1 MCLCLPTSISHSP
14 TVFRRFC
21 PLHSTAMIPWVLL
34 LLWISGHGAAMF
46 SQQPQDL
53 VVVAGQ
59 PVTLPCTIPGYHGV
73 VLWIKDGLALGV
85 GRDLSGYPRYT
96 VIGDHGSGE
105 HHLRIQRVE
114 LMDDAVFECQA
125 VQAAMR
131 SRPARLTVL
140 VPPEDPVISGG
151 PVVSLRAGDPLN
163 LTCHADN
170 AKPAASI
177 IWIRNGEVL
186 NGAMYSKTLLRD
198 GRRES
203 TVSTLY
209 LSPSNIETG
218 QQIICKASNK
228 AIPNG
233 KETSVTIDIQHLPL
247 VNLSV
252 EPQPVLE
259 GNLVKFHCSAKANPP
274 VTLYRWAKGGS
285 IIKEVSGD
293 TYEVIVDHSFFTEP
307 VSCEV
312 TNPLG
317 STNISR
323 NVDVYFG
330 PRMAAEP
337 QSLQVDLGSDAVFNC
352 AWTGNPSLTIVWM
365 KRGSGVVLS
374 NENLLTLKSVRQE
387 DAGKYVCRAV
397 VPRVG
402 AGEKE
407 VSLTVNGPP
416 TISSTQTQQALHGE
430 KGQIKCFIRSTPPP
444 DRIAWSWKETVL
456 ESGTS
461 GRYTVETV
469 TTEEGVISTLTMSN
483 IVPADFQTIY
493 NCTAWNSFGSDTEI
507 IRLKEQGGSQES
519 LPVAV
524 IIGIAVGAFVA
535 LIVLMGTI
543 GAFCCTRSQRNLKGV
558 VSAKNDIRVEI
569 VHKDHNA
576 ARENE
581 EHTSMKQL
589 MVSVE
594 RGEFQQES
602 VLKQLEV
609 LQEEEKEYQHI
620 KDPTNGYYSVNTFKE
635 HHTPTMA
642 GNQST
647 EVRNP
652 TNTGTLGKQ
661 RVPTGMSFTN
671 IYSTLGAGP
680 NRLYDYSQRFVL
692 GMGSSSIELCER
704 EFQRGSLSDSSSFID
719 TQCDSSVSSYSK
731 PDGYVQFDKDSKASA
746 SSSSHYSQSSSQN
759 SDLTRPLQ
767 KRMQTHV

>member
-1 MCLCLPTSISHSP
+1 MHY
-14 TVFRRFC
+14 FF
-21 PLHSTAMIPWVLL
+21 LL
-34 LLWISGHGAAMF
+34 LLFLLNAMF
-46 SQQPQDL
+46 AQQPQDL

-59 PVTLPCTIPGYHGV
+59 PVTLPCSIPGYHGV

-85 GRDLSGYPRYT
+85 GRELIGYPRYA

-105 HHLRIQRVE
+105 HHLHIQRVE

-125 VQAAMR
+125 IQAAMR

-140 VPPEDPVISGG
+140 VPPDDPVIIGG

-186 NGAMYSKTLLRD
+186 NGAKYSKAFLRD

-203 TVSTLY
+203 TVSNLY
-209 LSPSNIETG
+209 ISASNIETG
-218 QQIICKASNK
+218 QIIFCRASNK
-228 AIPNG
+228 AVPNG

-274 VTLYRWAKGGS
+274 VTQYKWAKGGS
-285 IIKEVSGD
+285 MIKEVSGD

-374 NENLLTLKSVRQE
+374 NENILTLKSVRQE

-402 AGEKE
+402 AAEKE

-416 TISSTQTQQALHGE
+416 TISSTQTHQAPHGE

-469 TTEEGVISTLTMSN
+469 STEDGVLSTLTMSN

-507 IRLKEQGGSQES
+507 IRLKEQDS

-524 IIGIAVGAFVA
+524 IIGVAVGAFVA
-535 LIVLMGTI
+535 FIVLMGTI

-581 EHTSMKQL
+581 DHSAMKQL
-589 MVSVE
+589 MIE

-635 HHTPTMA
+635 HHGTPTTLA
-642 GNQST
+642 GNQTT
-647 EVRNP
+647 ELRRDP
-652 TNTGTLGKQ
+652 ATATTGKQ

-704 EFQRGSLSDSSSFID
+704 EFQRGSMSDSSSFVD
-719 TQCDSSVSSYSK
+719 TQCDSSASSYSK
-731 PDGYVQFDKDSKASA
+731 QDGYVQFDKDSKASA

>member
-1 MCLCLPTSISHSP
+1 MRPG
-14 TVFRRFC
+14 
-21 PLHSTAMIPWVLL
+21 VLL
-34 LLWISGHGAAMF
+34 LISGLLGFGSCAVF
-46 SQQPQDL
+46 IQQPHDL

-59 PVTLPCTIPGYHGV
+59 PVTLPCSITGYHGM
-73 VLWIKDGLALGV
+73 VLWVKDGLALGV
-85 GRDLSGYPRYT
+85 NRDLS
-96 VIGDHGSGE
+96 
-105 HHLRIQRVE
+105 
-114 LMDDAVFECQA
+114 
-125 VQAAMR
+125 
-131 SRPARLTVL
+131 
-140 VPPEDPVISGG
+140 VPPEDPVIAGG
-151 PVVSLRAGDPLN
+151 PVVSLRAGESLN

-177 IWIRNGEVL
+177 IWIRSGEVL
-186 NGAMYSKTLLRD
+186 NGASYSKTLLRD

-203 TVSTLY
+203 TVSTLHIAA
-209 LSPSNIETG
+209 SNIESG
-218 QQIICKASNK
+218 QQITCRASNK
-228 AIPNG
+228 ASPNG
-233 KETSVTIDIQHLPL
+233 KEATVTIDIQHFPL

-259 GNLVKFHCSAKANPP
+259 GNLVKFHCAAKANPP
-274 VTLYRWAKGGS
+274 VTHYRWAKGGS
-285 IIKEVSGD
+285 VITDATGD
-293 TYEVIVDHSFFTEP
+293 TYEVMVDHSFFTEP

-312 TNPLG
+312 TNALG

-330 PRMAAEP
+330 PRLATEP
-337 QSLQVDLGSDAVFNC
+337 QSLQVDRGSDAVFSC
-352 AWTGNPSLTIVWM
+352 AWIGNPSLTIVWM
-365 KRGSGVVLS
+365 KRGHGVVLS
-374 NENLLTLKSVRQE
+374 NENTLTLKAVRQE

-402 AGEKE
+402 VGEKE
-407 VSLTVNGPP
+407 VTLTVNGPP
-416 TISSTQTQQALHGE
+416 TISSTQTQQALYGE

-469 TTEEGVISTLTMSN
+469 STEEGVISTLTMSN

-507 IRLKEQGGSQES
+507 IRLKEQGS
-519 LPVAV
+519 LRLAV
-524 IIGIAVGAFVA
+524 IIGVAVGAFLA
-535 LIVLMGTI
+535 LIVLIGTL
-543 GAFCCTRSQRNLKGV
+543 GAFCCARLQRKDMHLVMSSLPVSLSSRQREISGTLKSESLKGV

-576 ARENE
+576 AREQEDNGN
-581 EHTSMKQL
+581 MKQ
-589 MVSVE
+589 MIME

-609 LQEEEKEYQHI
+609 LQEEERELQHV

-635 HHTPTMA
+635 QQTPTLSLTA
-642 GNQST
+642 NQNA

-652 TNTGTLGKQ
+652 GTATLGKH
-661 RVPTGMSFTN
+661 RVPTGMSYTN

-704 EFQRGSLSDSSSFID
+704 EFQRGSLSDSSSFQD
-719 TQCDSSVSSYSK
+719 TQCDSSASSYSK
-731 PDGYVQFDKDSKASA
+731 QDGYVQFDKTSKASA

>member
-1 MCLCLPTSISHSP
+1 MFSPFACIPLLALCLSGFGSCA
-14 TVFRRFC
+14 VF
-21 PLHSTAMIPWVLL
+21 I
-34 LLWISGHGAAMF
+34 
-46 SQQPQDL
+46 QQPHDV

-59 PVTLPCTIPGYHGV
+59 PVTLPCAITGYHGM
-73 VLWIKDGLALGV
+73 VLWVKDGLALGV
-85 GRDLSGYPRYT
+85 NRDMSGYPRYD
-96 VIGDHGSGE
+96 VVGDHSKGE
-105 HHLRIQRVE
+105 YHLLIQRTE
-114 LMDDAVFECQA
+114 LADDGSFECQGI
-125 VQAAMR
+125 QAGIR

-140 VPPEDPVISGG
+140 VPPDDPVIIGA

-198 GRRES
+198 GQRES

-209 LSPSNIETG
+209 VSASNIESG
-218 QQIICKASNK
+218 QRITCRASNK
-228 AIPNG
+228 AAPNG
-233 KETSVTIDIQHLPL
+233 KEATVTIDIQHLPL

-252 EPQPVLE
+252 EPQPILE
-259 GNLVKFHCSAKANPP
+259 GNPVKFHCSAKANPP
-274 VTLYRWAKGGS
+274 VTQYRWAKGGTV
-285 IIKEVSGD
+285 IRDAVGE
-293 TYEVIVDHSFFTEP
+293 TYEVAVDHSFFTEP

-312 TNPLG
+312 TNALG

-330 PRMAAEP
+330 PRLAAEP

-352 AWTGNPSLTIVWM
+352 AWMGNPSLTIVWM
-365 KRGSGVVLS
+365 KRGHGVVLS
-374 NENLLTLKSVRQE
+374 NENTLTLRAVKQE

-402 AGEKE
+402 VGEK
-407 VSLTVNGPP
+407 VVTLTVNGPP
-416 TISSTQTQQALHGE
+416 TISSTQTQQALYGE

-469 TTEEGVISTLTMSN
+469 STEEGVISTLTMSN

-507 IRLKEQGGSQES
+507 IRLKEQGS
-519 LPVAV
+519 LRLAV
-524 IIGIAVGAFVA
+524 IIGVAVGAFLA
-535 LIVLMGTI
+535 LIVLMGTL
-543 GAFCCTRSQRNLKGV
+543 GAFCCARLQRNMHLVMSSLPVSLSARQRELSSTIKTESLKGV

-576 ARENE
+576 ARETE
-581 EHTSMKQL
+581 EHAGVKQ
-589 MVSVE
+589 MMME

-609 LQEEEKEYQHI
+609 LQEEEEEFQHI

-635 HHTPTMA
+635 HNATTSA
-642 GNQST
+642 

-652 TNTGTLGKQ
+652 SGAATLGKQ

-671 IYSTLGAGP
+671 IYSTLGAAP
-680 NRLYDYSQRFVL
+680 NHRLYDYGGRFVL
-692 GMGSSSIELCER
+692 AMGSSSIELCER
-704 EFQRGSLSDSSSFID
+704 ELSDSGSFQD
-719 TQCDSSVSSYSK
+719 APCDSSASSY
-731 PDGYVQFDKDSKASA
+731 FDKASKASA
-746 SSSSHYSQSSSQN
+746 SSSTHHSQSSSQN

-767 KRMQTHV
+767 KRMLTHV

>member
-589 MVSVE
+589 MVE